1 MAVLTVI
8 EAVREA
14 LAEEMRRDPRVFILG
29 EDIGKRGGVF
39 LATKDLM
46 EEFGSNRVIDTP
58 LAESSIAGIAMGAA
72 MQGMR
77 PIAEIQFADFIWPT
91 MNQVVGEAARARYG
105 TFGAVNVPMVI
116 RCPSG
121 GHVRGG
127 LFHSQSVEAYFAH
140 TPGLKVIAPS
150 TPYDVKGLL
159 KAAIR
164 DDDPV
169 LFLEHKRTYRS
180 VRGEVPEEDYVLPI
194 GSADIKRAGSDVTV
208 VTYGLTVHYSLQA
221 ADAIS
226 EEGVETEVIDLRT
239 LRPLDDRTV
248 IESVRKTGRVLI
260 VHEDNR
266 TGGIGAELSARIAE
280 FAFTYLDAPIMR
292 CTGPDVPAMPFA
304 PTLEDKFMPTSDKIL
319 TALRD
324 LIAY

>member
-14 LAEEMRRDPRVFILG
+14 MAEEMRRDFKVFILG

-39 LATKDLM
+39 LATLDLM
-46 EEFGSNRVIDTP
+46 KEFGSNRVIDTP
-58 LAESSIAGIAMGAA
+58 VAESSIAGIAMGAA

-77 PIAEIQFADFIWPT
+77 PVAEIQFADFIWPT
-91 MNQVVGEAARARYG
+91 MNQLVGEAARARYG
-105 TFGAVNVPMVI
+105 TEGDVNVPMVI

-140 TPGLKVIAPS
+140 TPGLKVVAPS
-150 TPYDVKGLL
+150 TPYDAKGLL

-164 DDDPV
+164 DNDPV
-169 LFLEHKRTYRS
+169 IFLEHKRTYRS
-180 VRGEVPEEDYVLPI
+180 VRGQVPDEEYLLPI
-194 GSADIKRAGSDVTV
+194 GIADIKRTGSNATLI
-208 VTYGLTVHYSLQA
+208 TYGLTVHYSLQA
-221 ADAIS
+221 ADLLAK
-226 EEGVETEVIDLRT
+226 EGIEVEVIDLRT
-239 LRPLDDRTV
+239 IRPLDDNM
-248 IESVRKTGRVLI
+248 IMESVRKTGRVLI

-266 TGGIGAELSARIAE
+266 TGGIGAELSARISEA
-280 FAFTYLDAPIMR
+280 AFTDLDAPVMR

-304 PTLEDKFMPTSDKIL
+304 PTLEDTFMPTSDKIL
-319 TALRD
+319 TALRQ
-324 LIAY
+324 LLEY